1 MRINH
6 PKNSN
11 HRNKYLSVVAIFLL
25 FSFITIGCDRE
36 DDELIPQ
43 PTETSTTITGYIK
56 TPDGT
61 PLANIPVCFDYKVQG
76 IISSAVIHKAKGKTD
91 KSGFYKIFFETDEIP
106 GKGLHDQYSFSVDLS
121 VLPTD
126 KYIIAEKLDF
136 YIPLNNTEEWSGSTV
151 NWNFSIPLK
160 QLVTVKVENDGTFV
174 KEGKYTVKNMFS
186 FYTGG
191 LFMWDVQNL
200 WEDAGKWR
208 IFESIDIPEN
218 GTTSVIIPFA
228 VGVDNSVR
236 VVYHGDTEYGYP
248 NGIPASEGKVIEI
261 TKGFSDE
268 IELKYQTPDPNN
280 RWDVF

>member
-191 LFMWDVQNL
+191 LFMCDVQNL

-248 NGIPASEGKVIEI
+248 NGIQASEGKVIEI

>member
-1 MRINH
+1 MRIKH
-6 PKNSN
+6 PKNIN

-25 FSFITIGCDRE
+25 FSFITISCDRE

-136 YIPLNNTEEWSGSTV
+136 YIPLNNTEKWSGSTV

-174 KEGKYTVKNMFS
+174 KEGKYTVNNMFS

-191 LFMWDVQNL
+191 IFIWDVQNV
-200 WEDAGKWR
+200 WDDAGKWR

-248 NGIPASEGKVIEI
+248 NGISASEGKVIEI

-280 RWDVF
+280 RWDEF